1 MTQKFDRRSLFRFMN
16 YSIVALPLLRLLQA
30 ERVDGAALRK
40 KLCVITHPEGHD
52 AAKFAQTRAAILG
65 TALEKRALF
74 INNVRLQS
82 NGITHGSEQ
91 SILRANTQAS
101 LDSLLERNHGM
112 RALRLGLAINP
123 SNPSSVLCHN
133 EQGAAGRIVMDPAA
147 AFKEVFG
154 QTLQLMNGYQL
165 TDLKSGRKGIL
176 DHCLDDV
183 RALKG
188 RLGGS
193 MAATYDDYIYSVN
206 ELYKQIQGLPGNATA
221 GSPAAGGPPVAAAQ
235 CTRMDP
241 SVVLSGAVE
250 ANFDAYVEAM
260 LGVAFQALA
269 CDAVQTVVLQFAHS
283 ESGMA
288 YNFPKGPVTDS
299 TGFHGAV
306 IHGQG
311 KSPTYQAVIQ
321 WYFAKVASFATR
333 FMQGPDDL
341 LASTAILHTS
351 NGGDCQAHSLDNTPM
366 TIYGELGGTFKTGQ
380 TIAAPAGSTHF
391 QILRQLLDGLVG
403 PEVAFGDAKTRIAGL

>member
-1 MTQKFDRRSLFRFMN
+1 MTHKFDRRRLFRFMN

-30 ERVDGAALRK
+30 ERVDGAELRK

-52 AAKFAQTRAAILG
+52 AAKFAETRASIIG
-65 TALEKRALF
+65 TPLEKRALF
-74 INNVRLQS
+74 IQNLRLQS

-112 RALRLGLAINP
+112 RALRLGLCINA
-123 SNPSSVLCHN
+123 SNPSSLVCHN
-133 EQGAAGRIVMDPAA
+133 EQGAAGRILVDPAA

-154 QTLQLMNGYQL
+154 QTFQLMNGYQL
-165 TDLKSGRKGIL
+165 ADLTSGRKGIL
-176 DHCLDDV
+176 DHCLEDV
-183 RALKG
+183 RALKAQ
-188 RLGGS
+188 LGGS
-193 MAATYDDYIYSVN
+193 MATTYDDYIYSVN
-206 ELYKQIQGLPGNATA
+206 ELYKQIKGLPGA
-221 GSPAAGGPPVAAAQ
+221 PAAGGGAAGTSPVASAQ
-235 CTRMDP
+235 CTRVDP
-241 SVVLSGAVE
+241 SQGLSGAVE

-260 LGVAFQALA
+260 LGVAFQAMA

-321 WYFAKVASFATR
+321 WYFSKVASFANR
-333 FMQGPDDL
+333 FIQGPDDM
-341 LASTAILHTS
+341 LANSAIIHTS

-366 TIYGELGGTFKTGQ
+366 TIYGELGGVFKTGQ
-380 TIAAPAGSTHF
+380 TLSAPGGSNHF
-391 QILRQLLDGLVG
+391 QLLRHLLDGLVG
-403 PEVAFGDAKTRIAGL
+403 PEVAFGDAKTRIAGI

>member
-16 YSIVALPLLRLLQA
+16 HSIVALPLLRLLQA
-30 ERVDGAALRK
+30 ERVDGAVLRK

-52 AAKFAQTRAAILG
+52 AAKFAETRSAILG
-65 TALEKRALF
+65 TPLEKRALF
-74 INNVRLQS
+74 LNNVRLQS

-112 RALRLGLAINP
+112 RALRLGLAINA
-123 SNPSSVLCHN
+123 SNPSSLVCHN
-133 EQGAAGRIVMDPAA
+133 EQGGAGRILLDPAA

-154 QTLQLMNGYQL
+154 QTLQLMNNLQL
-165 TDLKSGRKGIL
+165 ADLQSGRKGIL

-183 RALKG
+183 RALKA

-193 MAATYDDYIYSVN
+193 MAATYDDYIYSVH
-206 ELYKQIQGLPGNATA
+206 ELFKQIKALPGTETGGGGSGG
-221 GSPAAGGPPVAAAQ
+221 GSPVASAQ

-241 SVVLSGAVE
+241 SAGLSGAVE

-288 YNFPKGPVTDS
+288 YNFPKGPVTDG

-311 KSPTYQAVIQ
+311 KSPTYQSVIQ
-321 WYFAKVASFATR
+321 WYFSKVASFANR
-333 FMQGPDDL
+333 FMQGPDDM
-341 LASTAILHTS
+341 LASSAILHTS

-366 TIYGELGGTFKTGQ
+366 AIYGELGGTFKTGQ
-380 TIAAPAGSTHF
+380 TVTAPAGSTHF
-391 QILRQLLDGLVG
+391 QVIRQLLDGLVG
-403 PEVAFGDAKTRIAGL
+403 PEVAFGDAKTRMTGL